1 MTRKLTPIEQTLV
14 NGDFL
19 FTTHRYRCLYIGR
32 DIGDKAKWRADHPG
46 TWSYRPDVFDEPEPL
61 GTAETE
67 VKTEGAGPDVRKVD
81 DDDNV
86 AMVDNLAVDRSP
98 AGEPTSPPTPVKADV
113 TVRSAKAKP
122 LPPAKAAVSEAE
134 EAKTERTPLGATGGK
149 QGRSSGSQI
158 KTQKPP
164 AGTSKATPKL
174 SPERMRIVLDSYAV
188 SRIKGVAAAKAGIFH
203 KTLDYWLKQSAAGE
217 DKYDVEWHGE
227 TYKFHEHF
235 EAATREAE
243 DRILDFLTERANG
256 YDKTLTNRNG
266 VIYHTDPFFWYLGY
280 RGCEAYRRD
289 KNGNPIPQT
298 VRKFDKKAA
307 FLVLALR
314 RPEKWAKNRKKLT
327 NSSAASVRA
336 RKWKAGARMMR
347 DAQT

>member
-46 TWSYRPDVFDEPEPL
+46 TWSYRPDLFDEPEPL

-188 SRIKGVAAAKAGIFH
+188 SRIKGVAAAKAGIFY
-203 KTLDYWLKQSAAGE
+203 KTLDYWLKQSAAGD

-243 DRILDFLTERANG
+243 DRILVPNG
-256 YDKTLTNRNG
+256 KGKWLRQNSNQSKRCDLPHG
-266 VIYHTDPFFWYLGY
+266 PV
-280 RGCEAYRRD
+280 
-289 KNGNPIPQT
+289 
-298 VRKFDKKAA
+298 
-307 FLVLALR
+307 FLVPRLSR
-314 RPEKWAKNRKKLT
+314 
-327 NSSAASVRA
+327 V
-336 RKWKAGARMMR
+336 
-347 DAQT
+347 